1 MKLTFKLLSDIL
13 RIFDNNGII
22 SIYWNGSN
30 IQTISEDSQIDDLKN
45 IPEDCSIEKDFY
57 VEFPGGKEI
66 KFDEAINY
74 IAF

>member
-13 RIFDNNGII
+13 RIFKYNGII
-22 SIYWNGSN
+22 NIYWR
-30 IQTISEDSQIDDLKN
+30 
-45 IPEDCSIEKDFY
+45 
-57 VEFPGGKEI
+57 GKEI